1 MPKVDIDCVSVALGV
16 GKSAAKKR
24 AVRDNWPY
32 TEIQVRGGRKRLFAT
47 ETLPKDIREKVEAHL
62 NKQALATVLTH
73 LEPMPSTVPALPA
86 GRPLAPRPDQV
97 TLDGS
102 TGADRDQ
109 ARAIK
114 VVLQK
119 VSEIEQATRCSVKA
133 ACTSLLHSARAG
145 LLPEP
150 LLAMLR
156 QARDRRGL
164 ASADGLPSVRS
175 LELWALRQ
183 RKGETLVPQK
193 RQPDMTL
200 QMWMV
205 AALELYRRPQKPTLK
220 KVHEQLLERW
230 DGAWGQKPPSY
241 DQVAYFLKRK
251 FSQTDLLLGRY
262 QGSALAARRAYQKR
276 SSAGLE
282 PFIEV
287 HADGWNTHFTAPHPV
302 NGDFV
307 TLEVWHFHELATR
320 FVTRPAIGLTE
331 TSAIILKGLEN
342 YIRELGVP
350 AVWQTDS
357 TRSVKNKDVEFDPLT
372 SVAARAGI
380 SIVHPVKV
388 GNSQANGIA
397 ENWNTWIDRE
407 SRELATYQHPR
418 MDSLAHRQVRKFT
431 QKMVKAAKSG
441 DWEGRDTNKRAAERA
456 GKGYVFESFAQACD
470 WINAKVDKFNA
481 APHSSLPRITDPVT
495 GQRRHQSP
503 KEAVAQARAEG
514 IEPMWMAEDDLLDLC
529 RPHYQR
535 KVRRGIVLGYE
546 KQDYSHPDLAHYEGQ
561 EVLVA
566 IDIMDGQMVWVKDL
580 QRRVLCQASFVPV
593 TGYRAKSFYE
603 FSLERRMG
611 QQLRRLE
618 GKADKVGERM
628 KPDAIEMQSSTAQV
642 LDMNGLVLTGLP
654 AQTVQTVQTV
664 QLTPAPVAQ
673 TTKEHPIED
682 IAMYL
687 YGDEVARQ
695 KDVPPASSTNHDP
708 WIALLMQE
716 EREREE
722 REQQQLEQQA
732 AQGGL

>member
-1 MPKVDIDCVSVALGV
+1 MALKEWFTAQELAGLPGMPGTERRVRSALKKNLAVTRNKTRGKGLEFALKSLPAATQQHLYQQTVAAVLAQAPALAAPAPAA
-16 GKSAAKKR
+16 SAALVVQSSR
-24 AVRDNWPY
+24 
-32 TEIQVRGGRKRLFAT
+32 
-47 ETLPKDIREKVEAHL
+47 
-62 NKQALATVLTH
+62 ALA
-73 LEPMPSTVPALPA
+73 
-86 GRPLAPRPDQV
+86 RPDQI

-109 ARAIK
+109 ARAIA
-114 VVLQK
+114 VVLRK
-119 VSEIEQATRCSVKA
+119 VAEVEQASACSTKA
-133 ACTSLLHSARAG
+133 ACTALLASARAA
-145 LLPEP
+145 LLPEM
-150 LLAMLR
+150 LLQQLR
-156 QARDRRGL
+156 AARDQRGR
-164 ASADGLPSVRS
+164 ASPDGLPSVRS
-175 LELWALRQ
+175 LELWVQRQ

-200 QMWMV
+200 QLWMV

-220 KVHEQLLERW
+220 MVQEQLAAQW
-230 DGAWGQKPPSY
+230 DGTWGIKPPSY
-241 DQVAYFLKRK
+241 DQIVYFFKHK
-251 FSQTDLLLGRY
+251 YSQADLLTGRY
-262 QGSALAARRAYQKR
+262 QGSALAAKRAYQKR
-276 SSAGLE
+276 SSTGLE

-287 HADGWNTHFTAPHPV
+287 HADGWNTHFTAPHPT

-320 FVTRPAIGLTE
+320 YVTRPAIGLTE

-357 TRSVKNKDVEFDPLT
+357 TRSVKNNNTEFDPLT

-431 QKMVKAAKSG
+431 DKMVKAAKAG
-441 DWEGRDTNKRAAERA
+441 DLEGRDSNKRAAERA
-456 GKGYVFESFAQACD
+456 GKGYVFDSFAQACD

-481 APHSSLPRITDPVT
+481 APHSSLPRITDPAT
-495 GQRRHQSP
+495 GQRRHQTP
-503 KEAVAQARAEG
+503 AEAVAQARAEG
-514 IEPMWMAEDDLLDLC
+514 IEPMWMAEDDIVDLF
-529 RPHYQR
+529 RLHYQR
-535 KVRRGIVLGYE
+535 KVRRGVVLGYE
-546 KQDYSHPDLAHYEGQ
+546 KQDYSHPELAHYEGQ

-566 IDIMDGQMVWVKDL
+566 IDIMDGQTVWVKDL
-580 QRRVLCQASFVPV
+580 QQRVLCQASFVPV
-593 TGYRAKSFYE
+593 TGYRPKSFYE
-603 FSLERRMG
+603 FSLEKRMG

-618 GKADKVGERM
+618 KKADKVQERM
-628 KPDAIEMQSSTAQV
+628 APDAIEMQSSTAQV
-642 LDMNGLVLTGLP
+642 LDIHGLVLTGLSASTVAVTPEP
-654 AQTVQTVQTV
+654 AAE
-664 QLTPAPVAQ
+664 TP
-673 TTKEHPIED
+673 KEHPITD

-695 KDVPPASSTNHDP
+695 QDVPPASSPDHDP

-716 EREREE
+716 EREREA
-722 REQQQLEQQA
+722 REQQQQQA
-732 AQGGL
+732 AQGGQ